1 MIKLDTDSSVY
12 RSVASFLD
20 PGASLA
26 PGRKR
31 KVPLFAL
38 ARISA
43 SACIFAS
50 DDHHATH
57 GIRVHW
63 SIPMRGIYLSVDALL
78 RTLNCLT
85 DLGFFDATFQSL
97 EHAMSCAVELDVGL
111 PRPLDQISSLLP
123 RPPLW
128 LPVGREAMHRDWVI
142 FVWTPSKVRGHRL
155 MPLFTYVR
163 ALGCITLIV
172 FCNHVRSPNQL
183 MPPPCVI

>member
-1 MIKLDTDSSVY
+1 MIKLDTDSSLY

-31 KVPLFAL
+31 KVPFFAL

-78 RTLNCLT
+78 RTLKLP
-85 DLGFFDATFQSL
+85 DRLG
-97 EHAMSCAVELDVGL
+97 
-111 PRPLDQISSLLP
+111 LLRCHFP
-123 RPPLW
+123 KLW
-128 LPVGREAMHRDWVI
+128 SMR
-142 FVWTPSKVRGHRL
+142 
-155 MPLFTYVR
+155 
-163 ALGCITLIV
+163 
-172 FCNHVRSPNQL
+172 
-183 MPPPCVI
+183 